1 MNLADDV
8 QRMQL
13 LNSILDNLPA
23 ALSVYQPDGL
33 LVYANRA
40 FSTMVGVELDLI
52 IRNYN
57 ALLDPR
63 YQYETPSIASAFERV
78 LNGEVVIGKLTDYNL
93 SESGYA
99 TSRPI
104 TLWFRSVLFPIYD
117 ATGTAHYVGSVLND
131 VTEHVEQQQALE
143 MARREL
149 REQQTTIQELSSPVV
164 QVWEGIVL
172 LPMVGAVDAQRAIRI
187 TEDLLEAVVRHQAEH
202 VIIDVTGVTTFDTQ
216 VANYLLLTI
225 KACHL
230 LGCEVVL
237 VGISMQAAQTIVHL
251 GLSLNEIT
259 TYADLQAGLAWAFKQ
274 QGLMVTVR

>member
-225 KACHL
+225 KACTCWGARWCWWASACRRRRRL
-230 LGCEVVL
+230 C
-237 VGISMQAAQTIVHL
+237 IWASASTK
-251 GLSLNEIT
+251 SPPT
-259 TYADLQAGLAWAFKQ
+259 PTLQAGLAWAF
-274 QGLMVTVR
+274 